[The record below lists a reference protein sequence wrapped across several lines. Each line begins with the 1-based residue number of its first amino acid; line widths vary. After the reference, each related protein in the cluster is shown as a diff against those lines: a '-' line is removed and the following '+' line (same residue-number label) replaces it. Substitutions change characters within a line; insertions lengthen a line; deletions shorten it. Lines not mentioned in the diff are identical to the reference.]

1 MLSGVSVELVLSA
14 TVSCFATLLLSHN
27 SPMSAIPDPGFYLF
41 FNSLNSC
48 KIDRMKPVKAIHT
61 NYKEIRNENTVKAV
75 L

>member
-1 MLSGVSVELVLSA
+1 
-14 TVSCFATLLLSHN
+14 
-27 SPMSAIPDPGFYLF
+27 MSAIPDPGFYGSTF